1 MEKGNTVVVTM
12 RSVRKGIPKDVLE
25 TCVICVWVPDDMKAA
40 KNRKK
45 LVPFKDRHI
54 MIDKNHNFTIQFMI
68 T

>member
-1 MEKGNTVVVTM
+1 VF
-12 RSVRKGIPKDVLE
+12 GI
-25 TCVICVWVPDDMKAA
+25 PDDMKAA

-54 MIDKNHNFTIQFMI
+54 MIDKNHKFTVQFMI